1 MTAPVPADLVLVP
14 GLNNTAAVWDT
25 VRPRLPEGIRVH
37 TPEVPALED
46 IDAIAEAMLATLPA
60 RFALVGFSF
69 GGYVALAMLAAAP
82 RRIGALAMVGTS
94 ASADGEAARATR
106 RAAIERALAGEYEA
120 MIEAQAAR
128 AMGEA
133 GRADPAIVA
142 ARRAMVR
149 DYGPRRFVAHVR
161 ATMGRPDRSALFA
174 AYDGPLL
181 VTGGADDQVITPAVQ
196 RGLAAL
202 NPRARYE
209 PIPEAGHLVP
219 MEQPAALARVL
230 GPWLL
235 GDAQP

>member
-1 MTAPVPADLVLVP
+1 MVAAVPADLVLVP
-14 GLNNTAAVWDT
+14 GLNNTAAVWDR
-25 VRPRLPEGIRVH
+25 VRPLLPPGLRVH

-46 IDAIAEAMLATLPA
+46 IDAIAAAMLATLPD

-82 RRIGALAMVGTS
+82 QRIGALAMVGTS
-94 ASADGEAARATR
+94 ASADAEAARTMR
-106 RAAIERALAGEYEA
+106 RDAIGRALAGEYET

-133 GRADPAIVA
+133 GRADPALVA

-149 DYGPRRFVAHVR
+149 DYGPQRFVAHVR
-161 ATMGRPDRSALFA
+161 ATIGRPDRSAVFA
-174 AYDGPLL
+174 AFEGPLL
-181 VTGGADDQVITPAVQ
+181 VTGGADDLVITPAVQ

-202 NPRARYE
+202 NPRARFE
-209 PIPEAGHLVP
+209 QIGNAGHLVP

-230 GPWLL
+230 GQWLH
-235 GDAQP
+235 GPVTE